1 MTATVIRLAGQRP
14 ISWSVCQR
22 GYTERRH
29 EWQPDGITRGT
40 GQMPVIGHESF
51 GASVGA
57 PYIWYDRGAWV
68 HKQIAKEVY
77 AKLPILDEEQFDEV
91 VWGVVWGALKDAPQ
105 MFQISMG
112 KQTSDE
118 CMYVAGVNKN
128 LAKYKP
134 R

>member
-1 MTATVIRLAGQRP
+1 MVHLSAWVHRATTRLAA
-14 ISWSVCQR
+14 
-22 GYTERRH
+22 
-29 EWQPDGITRGT
+29 TRDYPWLGRI
-40 GQMPVIGHESF
+40 PVIGHESF

-91 VWGVVWGALKDAPQ
+91 VWGVVRGALKDAPQ